1 MTRRQR
7 ALIEALSRATLP
19 VASADKRFVAEM
31 AILTIT
37 WKNAEPTAVLSVR
50 QRVYL
55 LRLLERYRMQ
65 IGVSVLMAAEDE
77 AVELHQMAPG
87 AFDLAEPDFP
97 VQRSLNFSAG
107 GPASAAASTPQA
119 PRDGR

>member
-19 VASADKRFVAEM
+19 VASADKRFVRALRGM
-31 AILTIT
+31 VDDSNGAKPLT
-37 WKNAEPTAVLSVR
+37 VR

-55 LRLLERYRMQ
+55 LRLVHRYRRQ
-65 IGVSVLMAAEDE
+65 IGVSVLMAAQDE
-77 AVELHQMAPG
+77 AVELHQLAPG
-87 AFDLAEPDFP
+87 AFNLADLNFP

-107 GPASAAASTPQA
+107 GTAGGGPGAPTPGTA
-119 PRDGR
+119 RD